1 MCQDMSA
8 KQRVP
13 HLNGRPADSIPDPS
27 GLFARLCRRVTQTL
41 IERWFGGVHAGL
53 VVKSLYLQRAV
64 AKFLKTGNKAVF
76 DAGCGPDGQL
86 AALLAARYPH
96 CFVEGWDLHCART
109 SVSAASHGPRSNLLL
124 READLASLAKAAAY
138 DLVYSI
144 DVLEHIHDYAEV
156 LDRLVRAL
164 RPGGLIFIH
173 VPSTEQRTWFK
184 ATDEETAND
193 FREHRAGDDHV
204 HEGFDKATL
213 ISELER
219 RSVSVVE
226 ARWTFNGVTAWFKE
240 VFSLGERRRVRGIGL
255 LLLPAVVLSV
265 MGEMLMAPR
274 RGNGVFVLGVK
285 KGLGAQ

>member
-1 MCQDMSA
+1 MSA
-8 KQRVP
+8 VQRSP
-13 HLNGRPADSIPDPS
+13 HLNGRLADSMPDRA

-41 IERWFGGVHAGL
+41 VERWFGGVHAGL
-53 VVKSLYLQRAV
+53 VVKSLYLQRSV
-64 AKFLKTGNKAVF
+64 AKFLRTGHKAIL
-76 DAGCGPDGQL
+76 DAGCGPGGQL
-86 AALLAARYPH
+86 AALLAARYPT
-96 CFVEGWDLHCART
+96 CSVEGWDLYCACAA
-109 SVSAASHGPRSNLLL
+109 VSPTSHGAQANLIL
-124 READLASLAKAAAY
+124 READLASLTSVSAY

-144 DVLEHIHDYAEV
+144 DVLEHIHDYADV
-156 LDRLVRAL
+156 LDRLVMAL
-164 RPGGLIFIH
+164 RPGGLLFIH
-173 VPSTEQRTWFK
+173 VPSTKQRTWFK
-184 ATDEETAND
+184 ATDAETAND

-204 HEGFDKATL
+204 REGFDKATL
-213 ISELER
+213 ISDLER

-274 RGNGVFVLGVK
+274 RGNGVYVLGVK

>member
-1 MCQDMSA
+1 MSTE
-8 KQRVP
+8 QRAS
-13 HLNGRPADSIPDPS
+13 HFNGRPDSILDPV
-27 GLFARLCRRVTQTL
+27 GFFARVCRRVTQAAV
-41 IERWFGGVHAGL
+41 ERWFGGVHAGL

-64 AKFLKTGNKAVF
+64 AEFLRMGNKAVF

-86 AALLAARYPH
+86 AALLAGRYPN
-96 CFVEGWDLHCART
+96 CSVEGWDLHCAGAAPSHASRT
-109 SVSAASHGPRSNLLL
+109 NLLL
-124 READLASLAKAAAY
+124 KEADLASLTKVSAY

-164 RPGGLIFIH
+164 RPGGLFFIH
-173 VPSTEQRTWFK
+173 VPSAEQRAWFK
-184 ATDEETAND
+184 ATETEAIND
-193 FREHRAGDDHV
+193 VREHRAGDDHV
-204 HEGFDKATL
+204 REGFDKATL

-240 VFSLGERRRVRGIGL
+240 VYSLGERRRVRGIGL
-255 LLLPAVVLSV
+255 LLLPGVVLSV

-285 KGLGAQ
+285 KGHGAQ